1 MTFVVAGVVLI
12 LALLCSVVSFLAI
25 PKYEDEATE
34 NGNELQVNKNASPAT
49 SIANFFSKE
58 NWKQWF
64 FAIGISVICAVIAY
78 FAFNTGIKPLNLCR
92 QMVFALVL
100 LSAMILDRKTHQIPN
115 LLILSVLGIG
125 AILLV
130 AEFLLYRETFLTT
143 LIMSVAGLLICVVLF
158 YILARLTRE
167 GIGMGDVK
175 LISSMGWMLGLAST
189 LVAVLFGLILCTLAA
204 CILLFWKRKNKDD
217 RIPFGPFLFFG
228 YILMLLSFSIQ
239 RGGF

>member
-1 MTFVVAGVVLI
+1 MSFVVAGVVLI

-25 PKYEDEATE
+25 PKYEDEAIE

-58 NWKQWF
+58 NWKQWL

-92 QMVFALVL
+92 QMVVALAL
-100 LSAMILDRKTHQIPN
+100 LSAMIVDRKTHQIPN

-130 AEFLLYRETFLTT
+130 AEFLLYRETFLTI

-158 YILARLTRE
+158 YILARLTKE

-189 LVAVLFGLILCTLAA
+189 LMAVLFALILCTLVAVV
-204 CILLFWKRKNKDD
+204 LLFKKKKNKND
-217 RIPFGPFLFFG
+217 RIPFGPFVFFG
-228 YILMLLSFSIQ
+228 YILMLLLFSL
-239 RGGF
+239 

>member
-1 MTFVVAGVVLI
+1 MSFVVAGVVLI

-34 NGNELQVNKNASPAT
+34 NGNELQVNKNESPAT
-49 SIANFFSKE
+49 AIANFFSKD
-58 NWKQWF
+58 NWKQWL

-92 QMVFALVL
+92 QMVVALAL
-100 LSAMILDRKTHQIPN
+100 LSAMIVDRKTHQIPN
-115 LLILSVLGIG
+115 LLILGVLGIG

-130 AEFLLYRETFLTT
+130 AEFFLYRETFLTT

-158 YILARLTRE
+158 YVLARLTKE

-189 LVAVLFGLILCTLAA
+189 LMAVLFALILCTLVAVV
-204 CILLFWKRKNKDD
+204 LLFGKKKNKND
-217 RIPFGPFLFFG
+217 RIPFGPFVFFG
-228 YILMLLSFSIQ
+228 YILMLLLFSL
-239 RGGF
+239 

>member
-158 YILARLTRE
+158 HILARLTRE